1 MLNLYFVRHGQ
12 TEWNVAKKIQGRKDS
27 KLTEQGL
34 KHVEKLRDHLI
45 DFKWTAVYS
54 SPSKRALKTTEII
67 IGSQSFHSINK
78 DERLMEMHLGDWE
91 GMTMQ
96 EIENINAKQ
105 HHYYWEK
112 PSQFLNETGESFGEV
127 KERVEA
133 FIHDL
138 LLNYESGNILI
149 VTHGVVIK
157 MVQLIGNQLG
167 MDMLWKT
174 PYIEGTSLTKLKVE
188 NKILEVQLEG
198 DLAHLN

>member
-54 SPSKRALKTTEII
+54 SPSKRTLKTTEII

-96 EIENINAKQ
+96 EIEKINAKQ
-105 HHYYWEK
+105 HYYYWEK

-127 KERVEA
+127 KERVEE